1 MSLDWLLSG
10 TIVVLGSGTMVPSA
24 YTLTLVA
31 VYAVSGSMFASTKK
45 SSYIFIFCPIN
56 CNDEIPVSNFDI
68 SLEK

>member
-31 VYAVSGSMFASTKK
+31 VYAVSGSMFASTKNPAI
-45 SSYIFIFCPIN
+45 SSFFVQSIAVMKFPCPIL
-56 CNDEIPVSNFDI
+56 IY
-68 SLEK
+68 L